1 MPTGLG
7 NKHPLLLNT
16 LRMGT
21 FCLSGHP
28 LSPPSDPVRGR
39 LSRLSG
45 EAVKAKLPARRVL

>member
-21 FCLSGHP
+21 FCLSGQP

-39 LSRLSG
+39 LSRLS
-45 EAVKAKLPARRVL
+45 EEVVKVKLPARCGL